1 MIVGR
6 FSQVNQSSIGL
17 RYHHCIFPALS
28 AGIGST
34 SIDPIDVDAPH
45 LVDIK
50 TAKKAGHRTST
61 GSSTTASSSS
71 STSVNEILD
80 ENAGTMQ
87 LDYDGTMAAKSA
99 AAAEEESTDVTT
111 VPAAEEESTD
121 VTTVPAAGVESTDVT
136 TVPAA
141 EEESTEATAP
151 DVESTTQTNPSQ
163 SPGMISYLIEKRV
176 MYVHFPSH

>member
-87 LDYDGTMAAKSA
+87 LDYDGTMLEKSA
-99 AAAEEESTDVTT
+99 A
-111 VPAAEEESTD
+111 AAEEESTD